1 MLKAKQ
7 DLVNQHANLSL
18 VEIRKAELTYFT
30 NFFSI
35 FATQCFLITTFEV
48 IAISQRPPN
57 RTIAVCGNACPL
69 YILLPAAV
77 FITTSVALNCLI
89 ILISV
94 YVSVFGNW
102 MAIHGKEGAILDVIL
117 GMIDEQSKVLYY
129 FLGACFLFQAQLF
142 CAFFVLMDRPYAIGC
157 AGIMFIFAVW
167 TYRSSLRIYN
177 NFYFDQRQAGWNYD
191 VQKHSVDT
199 SGLTDEFIEELMRD
213 NSDINAENINRLY
226 EQSLEKGVLQPEDSS
241 EKKRH
246 ILLGLISSSVEQ
258 MGRMSESVGRMSFH
272 LPRPSLSLPTIP
284 NLVPRMSFTELPSL
298 GSLRPSI
305 ASSKNEP
312 MDNTSPSPGGG
323 GGGGG
328 TVHRSSIGGGAPVHR
343 SSITGGTTT
352 VHRSSIGGG
361 GTVHRSSITGS
372 VRSSHQ
378 TATNAPGMDNQPRP
392 SFMRAS
398 LGAIGNTFG
407 SFANPLSFS
416 LRGGG
421 GGSQQMRELEMEQF
435 NRHQQQYH
443 YVVGELYVK
452 VVPHNSG
459 QGSYFSFLWG
469 GSSSSTSTTTITPT
483 AVATTEEDSPTTT
496 SSSGQEKWMRYYF
509 IMKGTKLYYYE
520 NEFAL
525 LTSPGQPI
533 NRTKPIDL
541 NGYELKKGS
550 SVPPFAFSL
559 RPLSSG
565 SNLKTWLFRCSDI
578 QMFNYWTEKMEQ
590 VLEEIQQREL
600 MKEFM

>member
-7 DLVNQHANLSL
+7 DLVNQHANISL

-102 MAIHGKEGAILDVIL
+102 LAIHGKEGAILDAIL

-129 FLGACFLFQAQLF
+129 FLGACFLFQAQLL

-191 VQKHSVDT
+191 VQKQSVDT

-213 NSDINAENINRLY
+213 NSDINAENINTLY
-226 EQSLEKGVLQPEDSS
+226 EQSLEKGVLRPEDSS
-241 EKKRH
+241 EKKRN

-258 MGRMSESVGRMSFH
+258 MGRMSESVGRMSFQI
-272 LPRPSLSLPTIP
+272 PRPSLSLPTLP

-312 MDNTSPSPGGG
+312 MDNSASPSPGGG
-323 GGGGG
+323 GGGGGTVHRSSIGGG

-343 SSITGGTTT
+343 SSITGGTT
-352 VHRSSIGGG
+352 VHRSSIG
-361 GTVHRSSITGS
+361 GS

-378 TATNAPGMDNQPRP
+378 TATAPVMDSQPRP

-407 SFANPLSFS
+407 SFAGPLSFS
-416 LRGGG
+416 LRGGA
-421 GGSQQMRELEMEQF
+421 GSRQMSRELEMEQF
-435 NRHQQQYH
+435 NRHQQYH

-459 QGSYFSFLWG
+459 TGSYFSFLWG
-469 GSSSSTSTTTITPT
+469 GSSSSTTNTTTAITPT
-483 AVATTEEDSPTTT
+483 AIATTEEDSPTT

-509 IMKGTKLYYYE
+509 IMKGTKLFYYE

-525 LTSPGQPI
+525 LTSPDQPI

-541 NGYELKKGS
+541 HGYELKKGS
-550 SVPPFAFSL
+550 PVPTFAFSL

-590 VLEEIQQREL
+590 VLEEIQHREL